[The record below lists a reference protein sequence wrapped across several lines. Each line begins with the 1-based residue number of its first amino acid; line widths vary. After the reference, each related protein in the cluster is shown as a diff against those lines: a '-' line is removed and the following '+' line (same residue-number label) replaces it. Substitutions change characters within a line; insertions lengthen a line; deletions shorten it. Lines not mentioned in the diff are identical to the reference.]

1 MVAYPMIAYPIPRA
15 ISSPV
20 VYGVDGLCQLDRM
33 LEKLGQNLPFDQILS
48 GCPPGRELR
57 YTVASFCNPSLYPSK
72 PLVDRI
78 NADARIH
85 VSIGYLPEFVRDK
98 TPKERIVSNVVTN
111 LDKFPK
117 ACALGKIGLD
127 YSKEDAPRAAQKRV
141 LHDLCLLA
149 RSRQLPVIVDCREMP
164 GPGMKELQANKDCL
178 EVMKEALPQDYR
190 VYKFGLSSAEEARL
204 WMSAFPCCVF
214 GINGSLFYTSAEKSS
229 LVGLLKLFDVRRL
242 ILETNSPYLHPNDAK
257 ATNFPT
263 SVFLIA
269 EKLASIT
276 GQHSDVI
283 LKTTHNTAVAF
294 FKLEAGE

>member
-1 MVAYPMIAYPIPRA
+1 
-15 ISSPV
+15 
-20 VYGVDGLCQLDRM
+20 
-33 LEKLGQNLPFDQILS
+33 
-48 GCPPGRELR
+48 
-57 YTVASFCNPSLYPSK
+57 
-72 PLVDRI
+72 
-78 NADARIH
+78 
-85 VSIGYLPEFVRDK
+85 
-98 TPKERIVSNVVTN
+98 
-111 LDKFPK
+111 
-117 ACALGKIGLD
+117 
-127 YSKEDAPRAAQKRV
+127 
-141 LHDLCLLA
+141 
-149 RSRQLPVIVDCREMP
+149 
-164 GPGMKELQANKDCL
+164 
-178 EVMKEALPQDYR
+178 
-190 VYKFGLSSAEEARL
+190 
-204 WMSAFPCCVF
+204 MSAFPCCVF